1 VCELSYQ
8 YSRYGYRKIHPLMI
22 RAGWQIGREA
32 VRLIRRRER
41 LQVRR
46 KQSRRRLL
54 GCSTQNLLKAEYP
67 NHVWSYDFVHDR
79 TTDARALKYLT
90 VVDEF
95 THEGLMIHVN
105 RSITSATVID
115 CLGWLF
121 ELYGKPE
128 CIKSDNGPEFVANRV
143 QAWLKERHVMVHY
156 IEPGSPWQNG
166 HNESFNGVFRDG
178 CLNRW
183 WFENIQEARLIT
195 EQWLKEYNEIR
206 PHGSIGQM
214 TPFEYACIHRKQLKK
229 VA

>member
-1 VCELSYQ
+1 
-8 YSRYGYRKIHPLMI
+8 MI

-41 LQVRR
+41 LQ
-46 KQSRRRLL
+46 
-54 GCSTQNLLKAEYP
+54 LKAEYP

-143 QAWLKERHVMVHY
+143 QAWLSALY
-156 IEPGSPWQNG
+156 
-166 HNESFNGVFRDG
+166 
-178 CLNRW
+178 
-183 WFENIQEARLIT
+183 
-195 EQWLKEYNEIR
+195 
-206 PHGSIGQM
+206 
-214 TPFEYACIHRKQLKK
+214 
-229 VA
+229 